1 VQFTLAPA
9 VSPVL
14 DLKNIDAFYGNS
26 PALQSVSLQVAKG
39 EFLSVLGRNGVGKTT
54 LMRAILGLM
63 DRVTGSIKLDGHEIN
78 DKDTSDRALAGIGY
92 VPQGRGILPK
102 FTVRENLLMGTFATT
117 KGNGEINE
125 WVFELFPILKEFL
138 NRRGG
143 NLSGGQQ
150 QQLAIARALLTDP
163 KVILLDE
170 PTEGIQP
177 NIVEQIE
184 EVLIQLNQKHG
195 LTVVLVAQNVELAR
209 RASHNFVLMDRGS
222 ISVRG
227 SVNEL
232 TDDLV
237 HRHMAV

>member
-1 VQFTLAPA
+1 M
-9 VSPVL
+9 L
-14 DLKNIDAFYGNS
+14 DIKNIDAFYGNS
-26 PALQSVSLQVAKG
+26 PALQNVSLQVIKG

-54 LMRAILGLM
+54 LMRAIMGLM
-63 DRVTGSIKLDGHEIN
+63 DRVTGSITLDGQEIN
-78 DKDTSDRALAGIGY
+78 HMDTSDRALAGIGY
-92 VPQGRGILPK
+92 APQGRGILPK
-102 FTVRENLLMGTFATT
+102 FTVRENLLMGTFATAE
-117 KGNGEINE
+117 GNGEINE
-125 WVFELFPILKEFL
+125 WIFELFPILKDFL

-195 LTVVLVAQNVELAR
+195 LTIVLVEQNVELAR
-209 RASHNFVLMDRGS
+209 RASHKFVLMDRGS
-222 ISVRG
+222 IAAGG
-227 SVNEL
+227 SVGQL